1 MDGRERGVAAEI
13 VIGRTTTTAGSS
25 HFPEIKAIRIIC
37 QRNNFCLS
45 FSQQKMKELG
55 CTKKKQKKT
64 NYHFPSSHHLSS
76 SKHLNNWIYLI
87 KNFNY
92 FFKKF
97 HSNNYKLEP
106 IVATRQDQCSS
117 LSSWTAGSSKSHGS
131 VCNDPPL
138 LYLHA
143 ASSRLLLP
151 ATSWTAVP
159 KAPEKKKKIIDDKQ
173 TSFLCV
179 SAAGAHKCD
188 VLIRPIGTFQ
198 FHLSFVTVKVINFP
212 RPANVLP
219 FFFSAKNSRGYIKW
233 KSILSRNVTWCPVSA
248 TSNKLKSTCT
258 SKVNKFQI
266 FPSFQNP

>member
-13 VIGRTTTTAGSS
+13 VIGRTTTAAGSS

-45 FSQQKMKELG
+45 FSQQKNERIG
-55 CTKKKQKKT
+55 PHQKKKK

-159 KAPEKKKKIIDDKQ
+159 KAPEKKEENNRRQADV
-173 TSFLCV
+173 FFCVCV

-248 TSNKLKSTCT
+248 TSNKL
-258 SKVNKFQI
+258 
-266 FPSFQNP
+266 

>member
-55 CTKKKQKKT
+55 RTKKKK

-151 ATSWTAVP
+151 ATS
-159 KAPEKKKKIIDDKQ
+159 
-173 TSFLCV
+173 
-179 SAAGAHKCD
+179 
-188 VLIRPIGTFQ
+188 
-198 FHLSFVTVKVINFP
+198 
-212 RPANVLP
+212 
-219 FFFSAKNSRGYIKW
+219 
-233 KSILSRNVTWCPVSA
+233 
-248 TSNKLKSTCT
+248 
-258 SKVNKFQI
+258 
-266 FPSFQNP
+266 